1 MKKLTMQKKIN
12 IVGIGI
18 IASILLFLVAY
29 AVFARTLVITFFED
43 GNNIGLLF
51 LVISLE
57 LITFLSSLFISLW
70 QTDDLPDKLA
80 LKIAGVSFGV
90 NLIVLCVLSYGTL
103 LILYPEIFENLEFY
117 EYPLVFPTV
126 LLDFSIYVLGHPIYL
141 FILSIIM
148 YYLLFFIFIEY
159 YYSKE
164 AKKRV

>member
-1 MKKLTMQKKIN
+1 MKKKIN

-18 IASILLFLVAY
+18 IASIMLFLVVY
-29 AVFARTLVITFFED
+29 TVFARALVITFFEN

-51 LVISLE
+51 MVISLE
-57 LITFLSSLFISLW
+57 LITFISSMFVSLW
-70 QTDDLPDKLA
+70 QTDDLPDRLV
-80 LKIAGVSFGV
+80 LKTAGVSFGV

-103 LILYPEIFENLEFY
+103 LILYPGIFENLEFY

-141 FILSIIM
+141 FILSIIT
-148 YYLLFFIFIEY
+148 YFLLFIIFIEY

-164 AKKRV
+164 AKKHV